1 MARFGLH
8 AAILATL
15 LSQALWAQSD
25 SVQAAGQRSPESKVE
40 KTTPTPVLK
49 ARTRLVIVDV
59 LAHDKKGQT
68 VTDLQAS
75 DFKVRED
82 GKEQKISVFAFQNP
96 SAVPVQ
102 SAESESLALNVFR
115 NAPRFRSNS
124 ALNVILLDGLNTTL
138 LNQAYVRSEMVSF
151 LEKLPQGQPVAIY
164 ALGKEL
170 RLLQDFTT
178 DLTELKKVIQAFKG
192 ESSQVLSSPTG
203 TPEVPMTLQ
212 GWALE
217 TLQEKAPQMKQ
228 QMDNFAQESGSN
240 QMDLRIAYTV
250 SALTSLARMLAGYPG
265 RKNLIWLTE
274 SVPVHIFA
282 NGADIPID
290 DASQG
295 RSPGRKLPDGAS
307 AARTRRSYEDQLALV
322 ANLFADAQVAVYPI
336 DARGLV
342 GSVLYDS
349 AQNLSGR
356 SVMGAFAIRAEGKQM
371 EELFEAHSN
380 MNDIADK
387 TGGKAYYNRNGLDR
401 ALLGDMEDGST
412 YYTLGYYPENKNWD
426 GRFRKIQVSS
436 ERHDVKLRYRLGYF
450 ATDRAAFDK
459 RHPEQK
465 DRDFSV
471 ALDPNSPVATAL
483 QFEAIVLPPS
493 AQTQNKVVMRYI
505 IDPHKIL
512 FETGADGLHHAEV
525 DCAAR
530 VYPRKDVEHPVTTEA
545 SRMEAAVKQD
555 VFEKINRSWFP
566 CQLSVELP
574 PGNYYVRLA
583 VRDNLTGILG
593 SVNAQVTVPAA
604 SVADQSPPK

>member
-1 MARFGLH
+1 MGRFSLH
-8 AAILATL
+8 AAILVAL

-25 SVQAAGQRSPESKVE
+25 SVQAAGQQPSESTVDKP
-40 KTTPTPVLK
+40 TPTPVLK

-59 LAHDKKGQT
+59 LAHDKRGQT

-75 DFKVRED
+75 DFKLRED
-82 GKEQKISVFAFQNP
+82 GREQKISVFAFQHP
-96 SAVPVQ
+96 SASPMQ

-115 NAPRFRSNS
+115 NAPRFRPNS

-164 ALGKEL
+164 ALGKKL

-178 DLTELKKVIQAFKG
+178 DLAELKKIIQAFKG
-192 ESSQVLSSPTG
+192 ESSHVLSSPTG

-212 GWALE
+212 GWAQE
-217 TLQEKAPQMKQ
+217 TLQEKAPQFKQ
-228 QMDNFAQESGSN
+228 QMENFAQESGSN
-240 QMDLRIAYTV
+240 QMDFRIAYTV
-250 SALTSLARMLAGYPG
+250 SALTSLARMLSGYPG

-274 SVPVHIFA
+274 AVPVHIFA
-282 NGADIPID
+282 DHYEPTIEQ
-290 DASQG
+290 QG
-295 RSPGRKLPDGAS
+295 SDLVRVLPDGRS
-307 AARTRRSYEDQLALV
+307 EARTRRSYEDQLALI

-342 GSVLYDS
+342 GSVLYDT

-356 SVMGAFAIRAEGKQM
+356 SVMGALAIRAEGKQA
-371 EELFEAHSN
+371 EELFEAHTT
-380 MNDIADK
+380 MNDIAEK

-412 YYTLGYYPENKNWD
+412 YYTLGYYPENKSWD

-493 AQTQNKVVMRYI
+493 ALTRNKVVMRYI
-505 IDPHKIL
+505 IDPHQIL

-530 VYPRKDVEHPVTTEA
+530 VYPPKDVEHPVTTEA

-555 VFEKINRSWFP
+555 VFEKINQSWFP

-583 VRDNLTGILG
+583 VRDNLTGMLG
-593 SVNAQVTVPAA
+593 SVNAQVTVPPA
-604 SVADQSPPK
+604 SVAEDKSPPK